1 MKIKNS
7 DILTPTLSAAEQRD
21 MYFSKSSGYK
31 CVLAQLVAAYAI
43 KDFVAAHA
51 YSVRDFR
58 DSGGE
63 KIHFV
68 DCYSMKG
75 ATKDYLA
82 LIQVAELLEVAYVYR
97 EQGQKRLYER
107 RLLDAKSKFLRLV
120 DPLLRDRMPKK
131 IVALENV
138 YF

>member
-21 MYFSKSSGYK
+21 VYFSKSKGYK

-43 KDFVAAHA
+43 KDFVGAHA
-51 YSVRDFR
+51 YSVRDIY
-58 DSGGE
+58 DSSGA
-63 KIHFV
+63 KFHFV
-68 DCYSMKG
+68 DVRSMKG
-75 ATKDYLA
+75 ATDNYLA
-82 LIQVAELLEVAYVYR
+82 LIKVAELLEVAYVCR
-97 EQGQKRLYER
+97 KQGLTKLYER
-107 RLLDAKSKFLRLV
+107 RLLDAKSMFLVLAN
-120 DPLLRDRMPKK
+120 LARDRMPKK